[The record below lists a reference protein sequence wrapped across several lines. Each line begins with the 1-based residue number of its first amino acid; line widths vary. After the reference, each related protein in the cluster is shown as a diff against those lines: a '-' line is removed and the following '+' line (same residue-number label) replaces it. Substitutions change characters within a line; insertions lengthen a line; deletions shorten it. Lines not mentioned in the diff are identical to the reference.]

1 MKIDVFTNEG
11 TEIYYDETLKSI
23 IATYNGVVKYD
34 DWVAHL
40 EYALDLIKKHSTT
53 KWLSDSRNAKVI
65 AVNNQKYFEEV
76 FVPATHNATTMQYV
90 ATVLSKDA
98 FNEFGTRQLMNNYKS
113 QVGEVAANNQYFKTM
128 EEAKEW
134 LESR

>member
-1 MKIDVFTNEG
+1 MKIDYFANEG
-11 TEIYYDETLKSI
+11 TEIYYDEELGSVMAI
-23 IATYNGVVKYD
+23 YNGVVKYD

-40 EYALDLIKKHSTT
+40 EYALELIKKHSIT

-76 FVPATHNATTMQYV
+76 FVPAARNATSMRYV
-90 ATVLSKDA
+90 ATVLSKNA
-98 FNEFGTRQLMNNYKS
+98 FNEFSTRQLMNSYKN
-113 QVGEVAANNQYFKTM
+113 QVGEIAANNQYFNSI

-134 LESR
+134 LKSR